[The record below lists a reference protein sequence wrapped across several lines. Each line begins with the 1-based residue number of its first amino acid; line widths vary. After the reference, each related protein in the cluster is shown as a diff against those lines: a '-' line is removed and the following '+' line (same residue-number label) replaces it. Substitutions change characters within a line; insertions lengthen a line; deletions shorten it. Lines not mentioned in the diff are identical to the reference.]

1 MLFWILL
8 AVLLAGIV
16 FTYNDLVRKS
26 NQVKESFALVDVY
39 LKQRWDLIPNL
50 VETAKQY
57 MGHERSVLENLTALR
72 SRAETPGLSN
82 EAKVGLSNEMQHAV
96 HQLFV
101 SAESYPTL
109 QSNTLFAQLQHTWTG
124 VEENIAAARRTY
136 NAAVTRFNTFQQQF
150 PVNILK
156 NMLGFS
162 PAALLE
168 TSPEERGNVS
178 ARQLFN

>member
-1 MLFWILL
+1 MLFWIIF
-8 AVLLAGIV
+8 AVLLAGII

-26 NQVKESFALVDVY
+26 NQVKETFSLMDVY

-72 SRAETPGLSN
+72 SRVNAPGLNN
-82 EAKVGLSNEMQHAV
+82 EAKIGLSNEMQQTV
-96 HQLFV
+96 HQLFL
-101 SAESYPTL
+101 SAESYPVL
-109 QSNTLFAQLQHTWTG
+109 QSNTLFSQLQQTWTG

-150 PVNILK
+150 PVNLL
-156 NMLGFS
+156 NALLGFV
-162 PAALLE
+162 PAPLLE
-168 TSPEERGNVS
+168 TPPQERGNIS
-178 ARQLFN
+178 AQELFQ